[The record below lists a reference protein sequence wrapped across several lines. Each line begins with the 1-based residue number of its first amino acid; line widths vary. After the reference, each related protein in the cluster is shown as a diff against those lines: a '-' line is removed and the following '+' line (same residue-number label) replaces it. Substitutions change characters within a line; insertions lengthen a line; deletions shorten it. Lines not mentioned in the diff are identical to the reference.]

1 MKRVHKLEIHLE
13 APFTR
18 ALLFSATILLSA
30 CAVWFTPQVFPVAS
44 SLRFSNSILSM
55 FLFALYGVLFYKTL
69 RRRNLRVWQ
78 TAYPLGLLYAA
89 FLVLGTQL
97 SAQEKID
104 WKDGGL
110 YGAVIAFSFVC
121 SALLTLLWN
130 WLDQR
135 NSRPEKAPGQQSALW
150 QRFARLRHKRLLL
163 WLLLIACWVPVW
175 LAVFPG
181 LFCYD
186 ANAQWRQIAS
196 NAVTAHH
203 PPLHTL
209 LLGGTIQL
217 VHALTGSYNA
227 GIAVYTFVQMLIVT
241 GCFTYTLSRMARWG
255 VSRKLLLFSAA
266 YAALFPV
273 IPMFGLCSSKDT
285 LFSAFTL
292 LFLTLLIDLL
302 RKPGQFFASSWKIV
316 RLITVTFLMNAF
328 RNNAV
333 YALVPFLL
341 CVLLLLKRFRV
352 KISLVLAAAV
362 LLTVAYTG
370 PFFSLL
376 QIQPGK
382 NREMLCVPMQQLA
395 RVYRDNPDAFDEAQR
410 QTLFQYLPEK
420 GLQLYQPRWAD
431 PVKSSFRDEAFV
443 SDKKSFL
450 SLWLQAGIR
459 NPGLYLDSFLENTLY
474 AWYPDSVIDGYN
486 RQATAE
492 DDSVYPLG
500 KTSYMEFRVER
511 PGSLDSKFPALYQ
524 LYEKIAK
531 DYGVYQV
538 PVISMLFSVGFQ
550 LWGLLASLFYAVHRK
565 RKAAFLP
572 ALFMLLLSMTVLL
585 GPMILVRYFL
595 ILFFALPLT
604 LSFLLQADLFQAQ
617 E

>member
-1 MKRVHKLEIHLE
+1 
-13 APFTR
+13 
-18 ALLFSATILLSA
+18 
-30 CAVWFTPQVFPVAS
+30 
-44 SLRFSNSILSM
+44 
-55 FLFALYGVLFYKTL
+55 
-69 RRRNLRVWQ
+69 
-78 TAYPLGLLYAA
+78 
-89 FLVLGTQL
+89 
-97 SAQEKID
+97 
-104 WKDGGL
+104 
-110 YGAVIAFSFVC
+110 
-121 SALLTLLWN
+121 
-130 WLDQR
+130 
-135 NSRPEKAPGQQSALW
+135 
-150 QRFARLRHKRLLL
+150 
-163 WLLLIACWVPVW
+163 
-175 LAVFPG
+175 
-181 LFCYD
+181 
-186 ANAQWRQIAS
+186 
-196 NAVTAHH
+196 
-203 PPLHTL
+203 
-209 LLGGTIQL
+209 
-217 VHALTGSYNA
+217 
-227 GIAVYTFVQMLIVT
+227 
-241 GCFTYTLSRMARWG
+241 
-255 VSRKLLLFSAA
+255 
-266 YAALFPV
+266 
-273 IPMFGLCSSKDT
+273 MFGLCSSKDT

-382 NREMLCVPMQQLA
+382 KREMLCVPMQQLA

>member
-1 MKRVHKLEIHLE
+1 MKQSHKIGIHLK
-13 APFTR
+13 APFPR
-18 ALLFSATILLSA
+18 ALLSSAAIFLSA
-30 CAVWFTPQVFPVAS
+30 CAVWFTPRVFPAAS
-44 SLRFSNSILSM
+44 SLRFSNSILSVL
-55 FLFALYGVLFYKTL
+55 LFTLYGLLFYKTL
-69 RRRNLRVWQ
+69 RRRNLHAWQ
-78 TAYPLGLLYAA
+78 TAYPLGLLYAT
-89 FLVLGTQL
+89 FLVLGAQL
-97 SAQEKID
+97 STEEKIN
-104 WKDGGL
+104 WQDGGL

-121 SALLTLLWN
+121 CALLTLLWN
-130 WLDQR
+130 WLDQF
-135 NSRPEKAPGQQSALW
+135 NSRPAKASGPQNAFW
-150 QRFARLRHKRLLL
+150 RRFARLRHKRLLL
-163 WLLLIACWVPVW
+163 WLLLIACWAPVW

-186 ANAQWRQIAS
+186 ANAQWHQIAA

-209 LLGGTIQL
+209 LLGGTIEL
-217 VHALTGSYNA
+217 VHTLTGSYNA
-227 GIAVYTFVQMLIVT
+227 GIAVYTVIQMLIVT

-255 VSRKLLLFSAA
+255 VSRRMLLFSAA

-302 RKPGQFFASSWKIV
+302 RKPGQFFASPWEIA
-316 RLITVTFLMNAF
+316 RLIAVTFLMNAF
-328 RNNAV
+328 RTNAV
-333 YALVPFLL
+333 YALAPFLL
-341 CVLLLLKRFRV
+341 CVFLLLKRFRV

-382 NREMLCVPMQQLA
+382 SREMLCVPMQQLA
-395 RVYRDNPDAFDEAQR
+395 RVYRDNPEAFDEAQR

-431 PVKSSFRDEAFV
+431 LVKSWFQEATFAE
-443 SDKKSFL
+443 DQKSFL
-450 SLWLQAGIR
+450 SLWLQIGVQ

-486 RQATAE
+486 RQAASE
-492 DDSVYPLG
+492 DSGVYPLG
-500 KTSYMEFRVER
+500 KTSYMEFRVEK
-511 PGSLDSKFPALYQ
+511 PGTLDSKFPALDQ
-524 LYEKIAK
+524 LYENIAK
-531 DYGVYQV
+531 DYDIYRI

-550 LWGLLASLFYAVHRK
+550 LWGLLAGLFYAVHRR
-565 RKAAFLP
+565 RKAAILP

-585 GPMILVRYFL
+585 GPMMLVRYFL

-604 LSFLLQADLFQAQ
+604 VSFLLQADLFQIQ